1 MRQNTAVSRLI
12 IAFVAGFISVLLFH
26 QVMLFELQSVGIAP
40 AKLAPYAMTPTQP
53 FGIPRVLSLAFWGGV
68 WGIALVVFVSF
79 FRQGIGS
86 WGAALLFG
94 ALAPSLINWFVV
106 MPLKGEPMGGGWKP
120 APIATALIV
129 NSVWGLGTVLLFR
142 LSAPSRLGP
151 NQHNSLA
158 DMEREQSQRIHR

>member
-1 MRQNTAVSRLI
+1 MRKNTGISHLI
-12 IAFVAGFISVLLFH
+12 IGFVAGFISVLLFH
-26 QVMLFELQSVGIAP
+26 QVMLAVLQSIGIAP
-40 AKLAPYAMTPTQP
+40 AKLAPYAMTATQP

-106 MPLKGEPMGGGWKP
+106 MPLKGEPVGGGWKP
-120 APIATALIV
+120 APITTALIV
-129 NSVWGLGTVLLFR
+129 NGVWGLGTVLLFR
-142 LSAPSRLGP
+142 LFARSPLGR
-151 NQHNSLA
+151 NQHNLS
-158 DMEREQSQRIHR
+158 S